1 MSPATV
7 KVAQET
13 EHGTPETVDVQTGS
27 GGAPIEIGGGVPSV
41 LKQASPSA
49 RRFRHAI
56 SLRVLGGWLQAGTD
70 SCRQFLDLGLVVSS
84 DGIRPRA
91 MPASNPAVLRTNPD
105 AGECREEACPPD
117 HG

>member
-1 MSPATV
+1 MVLQRRLMYRPG
-7 KVAQET
+7 VAG
-13 EHGTPETVDVQTGS
+13 HRSKLAAVYS
-27 GGAPIEIGGGVPSV
+27 SV

-70 SCRQFLDLGLVVSS
+70 SCRQFLDLGLVLSS
-84 DGIRPRA
+84 DGILPRA
-91 MPASNPAVLRTNPD
+91 MLASNPAVLRTNPD